1 MDLHVLKNSNT
12 RSLFIGQAFSQV
24 CDKMMSVGL
33 VWVVAESFGAF
44 WVPIYTAL
52 VTLPHLALAPWNGP
66 LVTKFG
72 ALKTVIHTSSI
83 RAVILLAAAGLALL
97 FSNSPSHYLLATL
110 FVVGLSSGIVG
121 AFFNPAILSLPV
133 RIARAP
139 EDVGPIT
146 ALIDSTYSISNVAG
160 PLLSVLAF
168 TALGLPGLL
177 LLTGASFGFAAWTA
191 SRVTETTRDS
201 EVVSS
206 PAPPE
211 QAWKIL
217 SRHPLIARTLM
228 AFLLLNLVI
237 APIAVFFPAYTREV
251 YAGGIGGYAAL
262 EIALGLGM
270 ILGGLLLTLI
280 PVQRTG
286 RLIVG
291 SIFLIAI
298 SYFVFTVSRNAVL
311 GSFAAFAIGLGA
323 SLANISILGY
333 FQSDAPAGEIA
344 QIMSV
349 VNLISVACVPVS
361 MAILTVL
368 LPWVGLRPLAI
379 VCATA
384 YVGLAFLIYYLPGLR
399 GITLTRIQ
407 PA

>member
-1 MDLHVLKNSNT
+1 MAHPGFLLYRARDFPIWL
-12 RSLFIGQAFSQV
+12 SL
-24 CDKMMSVGL
+24 L
-33 VWVVAESFGAF
+33 
-44 WVPIYTAL
+44 
-52 VTLPHLALAPWNGP
+52 NGP

-72 ALKTVIHTSSI
+72 ALKTVIATSSI

-97 FSNSPSHYLLATL
+97 FSIISSTTSWRPYLWL
-110 FVVGLSSGIVG
+110 VSSGIVG
-121 AFFNPAILSLPV
+121 AFFNRHTLCPSES
-133 RIARAP
+133 P
-139 EDVGPIT
+139 ERRDVGPIT

-291 SIFLIAI
+291 SIFLIAV
-298 SYFVFTVSRNAVL
+298 SYFVHRIAKCRSRVL
-311 GSFAAFAIGLGA
+311 RGFRDWAGSVARQHLYPRIFSIGR
-323 SLANISILGY
+323 
-333 FQSDAPAGEIA
+333 PAGEIA

-349 VNLISVACVPVS
+349 VNLISVPACPFRWRFV
-361 MAILTVL
+361 VL

-379 VCATA
+379 VALHF
-384 YVGLAFLIYYLPGLR
+384 VGLAF
-399 GITLTRIQ
+399 
-407 PA
+407 